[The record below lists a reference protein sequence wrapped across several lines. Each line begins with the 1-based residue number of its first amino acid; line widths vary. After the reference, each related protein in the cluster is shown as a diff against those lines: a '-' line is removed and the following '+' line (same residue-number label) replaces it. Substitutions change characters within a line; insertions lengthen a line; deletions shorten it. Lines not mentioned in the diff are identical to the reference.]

1 MSNTSY
7 NVIILF
13 AKRENTLKEFILLLT
28 EVVNALH
35 DLIGSSTKTAGL
47 ELTDKDL
54 HLWVFGIVGLCSFL
68 FVHFIFRILAKYS
81 VTSISF
87 IYTFSLMV
95 ILVFA
100 IEIQQKIT
108 GRGKMEFDDA
118 VVSLWGFLLFF
129 AVFLF
134 LKGIRIGLRKVIKGR
149 RVKSQ

>member
-1 MSNTSY
+1 M
-7 NVIILF
+7 
-13 AKRENTLKEFILLLT
+13 LLT

-35 DLIGSSTKTAGL
+35 DLIGSSTKTVGL

-68 FVHFIFRILAKYS
+68 FVHFIFRMLAKYS

-87 IYTFSLMV
+87 IYTFTLMV

-129 AVFLF
+129 AGFLVLKGIGKGVRKF
-134 LKGIRIGLRKVIKGR
+134 LKGRN
-149 RVKSQ
+149 VKSQ